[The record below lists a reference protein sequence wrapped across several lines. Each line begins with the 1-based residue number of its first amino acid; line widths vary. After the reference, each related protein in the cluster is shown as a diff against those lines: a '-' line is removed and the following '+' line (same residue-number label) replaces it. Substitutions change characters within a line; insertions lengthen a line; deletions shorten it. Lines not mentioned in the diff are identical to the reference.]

1 MKILGI
7 TGTLGAGKG
16 TVVDYLISKKGFR
29 HYSVRALLV
38 EEIQLRELEVNRD
51 NMVAVANDLRA
62 ANSPAWIVEQLYEQA
77 EGNGQDCVI
86 ESIRSPG
93 EVDALVNK
101 GNFALLAV
109 DADPKLR
116 YERIQA
122 RKSETD
128 HISFET
134 FQANEAREMNS
145 TDPNKQNLSRCIEM
159 ANYLIKNNGTIKEL
173 HQKTEDI
180 LNGLN

>member
-16 TVVDYLISKKGFR
+16 TVVDYLISKKGFI

-38 EEIQLRELEVNRD
+38 EEIQLRELEINRD

-77 EGNGQDCVI
+77 EGNGHDCVI

-93 EVDALVNK
+93 EVEALANK
-101 GNFALLAV
+101 GNFAYWRWMPIQNCATN
-109 DADPKLR
+109 ASKPENLR
-116 YERIQA
+116 QITSVLKRFRQMRRA
-122 RKSETD
+122 K
-128 HISFET
+128 
-134 FQANEAREMNS
+134 
-145 TDPNKQNLSRCIEM
+145 
-159 ANYLIKNNGTIKEL
+159 
-173 HQKTEDI
+173 
-180 LNGLN
+180 